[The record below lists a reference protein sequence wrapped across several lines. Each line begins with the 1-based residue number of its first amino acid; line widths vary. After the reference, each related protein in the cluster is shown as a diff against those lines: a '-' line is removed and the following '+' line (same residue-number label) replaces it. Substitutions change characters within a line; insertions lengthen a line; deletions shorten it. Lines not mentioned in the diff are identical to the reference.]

1 MNINWIELLQMSL
14 CRKALARIDLSL
26 AERRVVAWVRR
37 GSLWQNSYYHGPR
50 TECGPDISGTVSV
63 MAGWP
68 NDCYYLQDAL
78 EGHKVTKVGA
88 LEPVLQDV
96 NFEIKLMKYLLF
108 TISLLL

>member
-1 MNINWIELLQMSL
+1 MLRSYWNELLS
-14 CRKALARIDLSL
+14 RIALSL

-37 GSLWQNSYYHGPR
+37 GSLWQNSYNRGPR
-50 TECGPDISGTVSV
+50 TERGPDISGTVSV

-78 EGHKVTKVGA
+78 EGQKVTKVGT
-88 LEPVLQDV
+88 LEPALQDV

-108 TISLLL
+108 KISRLLW